1 MKDLSII
8 ALSVCVI
15 VLLVW
20 LIFFP
25 REKIV
30 TQTFIKEQRD
40 TVTVIDTQFIEKP
53 VPIYIKSEPDTIYI
67 PSIDSTVVL
76 DKETKVYSDSTFE
89 VQISGFQPQL
99 DFIRVFP
106 KTTYIT
112 TEKTLET
119 VKKKRFTQGIQAGI
133 GYGIINKKADI
144 YVGYG
149 IQYNF

>member
-30 TQTFIKEQRD
+30 TQTFIKEHRD
-40 TVTVIDTQFIEKP
+40 TVTITDTHFVEKP
-53 VPIYIKSEPDTIYI
+53 VPIYIKSAPDTIYI
-67 PSIDSTVVL
+67 PSIDSTVVM
-76 DKETKVYSDSTFE
+76 DKETKVYSDSTYE
-89 VQISGFQPQL
+89 VQISGFRPQL

-133 GYGIINKKADI
+133 GYGIINKQADI

>member
-25 REKIV
+25 REKTV
-30 TQTFIKEQRD
+30 TQTFIKEHRD
-40 TVTVIDTQFIEKP
+40 TVTITDTHFVEKP
-53 VPIYIKSEPDTIYI
+53 VPVYVKSKPDTIYI
-67 PSIDSTVVL
+67 PSIDSTVVM
-76 DKETKVYSDSTFE
+76 DMETKVYSDSTYE

-99 DFIRVFP
+99 DFIKLFP

-112 TEKTLET
+112 TEKTVET

-133 GYGIINKKADI
+133 GYGIINKQADI